1 MDNSKVRGARWR
13 KVESNFNLVI
23 ERAKHQRSPSPHAKI
38 SSGFQSTPLPSRTI
52 GAMFAHAQINRTVD
66 PLQLTETALPQS
78 SPQLA
83 GPSPIS
89 KRPVRFQLKHLT
101 IGTSIC

>member
-1 MDNSKVRGARWR
+1 MDDFKRGMTAWSKVVNSGFVVT
-13 KVESNFNLVI
+13 K
-23 ERAKHQRSPSPHAKI
+23 RAKRLRSPSPHAKKL
-38 SSGFQSTPLPSRTI
+38 FKLQSTTFNHRTI
-52 GAMFAHAQINRTVD
+52 VAMIAPAQINRTVD

-89 KRPVRFQLKHLT
+89 LSANGLDNRSQH
-101 IGTSIC
+101 C

>member
-1 MDNSKVRGARWR
+1 MDSSKRGKMVWSKVGSSGF
-13 KVESNFNLVI
+13 VVI
-23 ERAKHQRSPSPHAKI
+23 ERGKRRRSPSPRSKI
-38 SSGFQSTPLPSRTI
+38 SFNFQSTTFYHRTI
-52 GAMFAHAQINRTVD
+52 VAMIAPAQINRTVD

-89 KRPVRFQLKHLT
+89 LLANGLDNRSQH
-101 IGTSIC
+101 C

>member
-1 MDNSKVRGARWR
+1 MDNSKRPMTPWS
-13 KVESNFNLVI
+13 KVVNSGCIVI
-23 ERAKHQRSPSPHAKI
+23 EREKVARSPSPHAKKL
-38 SSGFQSTPLPSRTI
+38 FKLQSTTFYHRTI
-52 GAMFAHAQINRTVD
+52 VAMIAPAQINRTVD

-101 IGTSIC
+101 IGTSTC

>member
-1 MDNSKVRGARWR
+1 M
-13 KVESNFNLVI
+13 KVETNRFVVI
-23 ERAKHQRSPSPHAKI
+23 ERGKRRRSPSPRAKKL
-38 SSGFQSTPLPSRTI
+38 FNLNSTTFDQRTI
-52 GAMFAHAQINRTVD
+52 VAMIAPAQINSTVD

-89 KRPVRFQLKHLT
+89 PSANGLDNRSQH
-101 IGTSIC
+101 C

>member
-1 MDNSKVRGARWR
+1 MDSSKVRGARWR
-13 KVESNFNLVI
+13 KVESNRFVVI
-23 ERAKHQRSPSPHAKI
+23 ERGKRLRSPSPRPKI
-38 SSGFQSTPLPSRTI
+38 SFNSQSTTFHERTI
-52 GAMFAHAQINRTVD
+52 VAMIAHAQINRTVD

-89 KRPVRFQLKHLT
+89 LIANGLDNRSQH
-101 IGTSIC
+101 C